1 MTNGVKPAAGVAA
14 ALPDQ
19 DQYLK
24 RGVTLLLLS
33 YFTEMPFSSNI
44 DDFLVYASMLCTFCS
59 YTLQTAKKSSKPHDL
74 PSQMFSK
81 TIMKHN

>member
-1 MTNGVKPAAGVAA
+1 MINGVKPAAGVAA

-19 DQYLK
+19 DQYLNS
-24 RGVTLLLLS
+24 GVTLLLLS
-33 YFTEMPFSSNI
+33 YFTEMSFSSNI
-44 DDFLVYASMLCTFCS
+44 DFLVYASMLCTFCS
-59 YTLQTAKKSSKPHDL
+59 YTLQTAKKSSEPHDL